1 MDKKYRYGF
10 KSETE
15 DYAKEF
21 RKELGLA
28 PHHPL
33 CPWKLATLLEIPVE
47 PLSCYR
53 ARIPD
58 AVIHFTET
66 ESNFFSAVTIFN
78 QYRRLIIHN
87 DSHAP
92 NRQAANIAHE
102 LSHSILG
109 HIPKPIFDEYGNRQ
123 FNDQDEDE
131 ADWFGPVLLVP
142 KDAAFHIV
150 KTEMSVEK
158 ASKIYGASREV
169 ITMRVNL
176 SGARKVFARA
186 KKKASSY
193 S

>member
-10 KSETE
+10 KAETE

-33 CPWKLATLLEIPVE
+33 CPWKLATLLEIPVK
-47 PLSCYR
+47 PLSSYR
-53 ARIPD
+53 EWIPD
-58 AVIHFTET
+58 AVIHCTET
-66 ESNFFSAVTIFN
+66 ERNFFSAVTIFDHS
-78 QYRRLIIHN
+78 RRLIIHN
-87 DSHAP
+87 DAHDPS
-92 NRQAANIAHE
+92 RQAANIAHE
-102 LSHSILG
+102 LSHGILG
-109 HIPKPIFDEYGNRQ
+109 HIPTPIFDEYGHRQ
-123 FNDQDEDE
+123 FNAQDEDE
-131 ADWFGPVLLVP
+131 ANWFGPVLLVP

-158 ASKIYGASREV
+158 ASKIYGASKEV

-176 SGARKVFARA
+176 SGARKIIARA
-186 KKKASSY
+186 KKKTSSY